1 MFSNKTPKS
10 AIRFALAVSACM
22 AIVGAAHAQSA
33 AKKIDPL
40 QEATD
45 WAPAPKSSAR
55 LVAAGGLDGGAYRLG
70 VEIALNGQALTYWR
84 NPGDAGVPPRFDFG
98 ASRNL
103 SYIEVD
109 YPAPERHDE
118 GGAEAFGWRKN
129 VIFPVTLRPV
139 DPARPVILDLKL
151 EYAAC
156 EEICVPSDAHLQF
169 ELQPKTPQG
178 AQAARI
184 ALWAAR
190 VPKPAPANAFRIA
203 RTKGAAIPTWRVTP
217 AEPAGPES
225 DLFAEGPDGWFF
237 ETRRAGDHFTLV
249 AIDRPA
255 SASVGA
261 SAPVSVRLTHR
272 TISGA
277 TELQTRLDAA
287 APAP

>member
-1 MFSNKTPKS
+1 MFSTQS
-10 AIRFALAVSACM
+10 AKLALALIASLTM
-22 AIVGAAHAQSA
+22 TIAADALAQDASQDNSQDA
-33 AKKIDPL
+33 SN
-40 QEATD
+40 
-45 WAPAPKSSAR
+45 WAPAPKSRAR
-55 LVAAGGLDGGAYRLG
+55 LIASGGLEGGSYGAG
-70 VEIALNGQALTYWR
+70 VEIALSGRALTYWR
-84 NPGDAGVPPRFDFG
+84 NPGDAGVAPRFDFSG
-98 ASRNL
+98 SRNL
-103 SYIEVD
+103 GSVEVI

-156 EEICVPSDAHLQF
+156 EQICVPSDAHLQF

-237 ETRRAGDHFTLV
+237 ETRRVGDHFTLAAV
-249 AIDRPA
+249 DRPA
-255 SASVGA
+255 SAS
-261 SAPVSVRLTHR
+261 APISVRLTYR
-272 TISGA
+272 TKSGA

>member
-1 MFSNKTPKS
+1 MFPTNMFSNKTK
-10 AIRFALAVSACM
+10 AAKFALALAAGM
-22 AIVGAAHAQSA
+22 AMASAAHAQP
-33 AKKIDPL
+33 DPN

-45 WAPAPKSSAR
+45 WALAPKSSAR

-70 VEIALNGQALTYWR
+70 VEIALKGEALTYWR
-84 NPGDAGVPPRFDFG
+84 NPGDAGVPPRFDFSS
-98 ASRNL
+98 SRNL
-103 SYIEVD
+103 AYVEVD

-118 GGAEAFGWRKN
+118 GGGEAFGWRNN
-129 VIFPVTLRPV
+129 VIFPVNLRPV

-178 AQAARI
+178 AQAGRI

-190 VPKPAPANAFRIA
+190 VPKPAPASAFKIA
-203 RTKGAAIPTWRVTP
+203 RASGAMIPTWRITP
-217 AEPAGPES
+217 AEPAGPET

-237 ETRRAGDHFTLV
+237 ETRRVNDHFTLV
-249 AIDRPA
+249 AVDRPT
-255 SASVGA
+255 SA
-261 SAPVSVRLTHR
+261 SAPVSVRLTYR
-272 TISGA
+272 TASGA

>member
-1 MFSNKTPKS
+1 MIYAVNAKFSL
-10 AIRFALAVSACM
+10 ALAMLVALSG
-22 AIVGAAHAQSA
+22 VTHAQIS
-33 AKKIDPL
+33 PL

-55 LVAAGGLDGGAYRLG
+55 LIAAGGLDGGAYRIG
-70 VEIALNGQALTYWR
+70 VEIALKGKALTYWR

-103 SYIEVD
+103 SYVEVN

-118 GGAEAFGWRKN
+118 GGAEAFGWREG
-129 VIFPVTLRPV
+129 VIFPVIVRPV
-139 DPARPVILDLKL
+139 DPARPIILDLKL

-169 ELQPKTPQG
+169 ELQPRTPQG

-184 ALWAAR
+184 ALWTAR
-190 VPKPAPANAFRIA
+190 VPERAAAGAFKITRASPAILS
-203 RTKGAAIPTWRVTP
+203 TWRVSP
-217 AEPAGPES
+217 AEAPGPAS

-237 ETRRAGDHFTLV
+237 ETRRAGDHFTLT

-255 SASVGA
+255 AA
-261 SAPVSVRLTHR
+261 NAQINVRLTYR
-272 TISGA
+272 TPAGA
-277 TELQTRLDAA
+277 IELQTRLDAA
-287 APAP
+287 PGAP